1 MINTSSEAF
10 TKLAEAFLPDGI
22 LKFFDVSDFS
32 ITASDIPF
40 GEVYSVTLTEK
51 SLLPALPDGVV
62 ASKYRFKGFKSMN
75 IEDFPIRGRKVV
87 LTLKIRK
94 YQIQGSTK
102 IFSNSYNI
110 NPDSVKLTTD
120 FAFF

>member
-1 MINTSSEAF
+1 MINTTTHAF
-10 TKLAEAFLPDGI
+10 SKLVEAFLPHGI
-22 LKFFDVSDFS
+22 LDFFDVSDFD
-32 ITASDIPF
+32 ITPSDIPF

-51 SLLPALPDGVV
+51 SLLPKLPDGVV
-62 ASKYRFKGFKSMN
+62 ASKFRFKGYKSIN
-75 IEDFPIRGRKVV
+75 VEDFPIRGRKVV

-110 NPDSVKLTTD
+110 TPDSVKLTND

>member
-10 TKLAEAFLPDGI
+10 TKLAEAFLPHGI

-32 ITASDIPF
+32 IIPSDIPF

-51 SLLPALPDGVV
+51 SFLPALPDGVV
-62 ASKYRFKGFKSMN
+62 ASKYRFKGYKSMN

-110 NPDSVKLTTD
+110 TPDSVKLTTE